1 MARFILVLLLGIV
14 WVAVPVFEAT
24 ADTPITAQRQ
34 EQLRHMLKHDC
45 GSCHGMTMKGGL
57 GSPLLPEALAGKS
70 DDELVAVIL
79 DGRPGTPMPRWHPLL
94 TAEEAAW
101 MVRALRRDG
110 SSQ

>member
-1 MARFILVLLLGIV
+1 MARYILVLLLGIV
-14 WVAVPVFEAT
+14 WVAAPVFEAP
-24 ADTPITAQRQ
+24 ADTPIAAQRQ

-79 DGRPGTPMPRWHPLL
+79 DGRPGIPMPRWHPLL
-94 TAEEAAW
+94 TAAEATW
-101 MVRALRRDG
+101 LVQTLRRGGVD
-110 SSQ
+110 Q